1 MKLNNPLISLGINI
15 ASFPMIFCYYFKS
28 SSKITEV
35 EKIDSVFFSDGKPD
49 NIIPRSLRDEI
60 GSLKKIDEKEEY
72 FSKPDKKFF
81 WKIVRRYPFS
91 WHFLLKLLIKIRY
104 YSYQIETIHPE
115 NIIVCCEYSYTSSI
129 LTAYCNDRDIKH
141 INVMHGEKVFFMGD
155 SFFRFNKCY
164 VWDEYYKKLFTELRA
179 DNSQFVIEVPP
190 SLSFASNIDAEKSI
204 DFTYYLGIENQKEI
218 KKIISSLSKL
228 VEEGYRIAI
237 RPHPRYSD
245 MELFR
250 NISNGIELEDCKSLS
265 IEESL
270 ERTKNAISFFST
282 VLNQAYYNQVGVV
295 IDDVTKPE
303 QYNKLHEVG
312 YIMLNKK
319 HKLLSSLIGDN
330 DKV

>member
-1 MKLNNPLISLGINI
+1 
-15 ASFPMIFCYYFKS
+15 
-28 SSKITEV
+28 
-35 EKIDSVFFSDGKPD
+35 
-49 NIIPRSLRDEI
+49 
-60 GSLKKIDEKEEY
+60 
-72 FSKPDKKFF
+72 
-81 WKIVRRYPFS
+81 
-91 WHFLLKLLIKIRY
+91 
-104 YSYQIETIHPE
+104 
-115 NIIVCCEYSYTSSI
+115 
-129 LTAYCNDRDIKH
+129 
-141 INVMHGEKVFFMGD
+141 MGD